1 MIKGRKYRNEKTKVD
16 GITFDSKAESIRYE
30 QLKREEILGWIQG
43 LELQKKYILCKGR
56 WKSTG
61 KPYSISYK
69 ADFAYLR
76 DGEIVLEDV
85 KGFRTKEY
93 QMKKKMLMSLYGI
106 EITEIDAKEL
116 LKK

>member
-1 MIKGRKYRNEKTKVD
+1 MIKGRKYGNQKTTVD
-16 GITFDSKAESIRYE
+16 GITFDSKAEAARYE
-30 QLKREEILGWIQG
+30 QLKREELMGFIQC
-43 LELQKKYILCKGR
+43 LELQKRYILCKGR
-56 WKSTG
+56 WKSTN
-61 KPYSISYK
+61 KPYSITYK

-76 DGEIVLEDV
+76 DGEIVVEDV

-116 LKK
+116 LRK